1 MFEVRNAILIFIALS
16 SSIFIFSGCSNGADI
31 VNSSSDREYNELVA
45 QANELHKQG
54 KTEEAFEVIS
64 DVVIK
69 SEDMDFL
76 TELLDGINKDAVP
89 MLDLTDIEV
98 SRDGDYIRA
107 IGSVKNN
114 GDTSYSYI
122 KVMAI
127 YMDANDNVIDT
138 DWTYAIGSLG
148 IEPNENRRF
157 ELMTKYP
164 EGIKKYKFQL
174 FE

>member
-1 MFEVRNAILIFIALS
+1 MRNAILILLIILS
-16 SSIFIFSGCSNGADI
+16 ISILSGCSSTEAH
-31 VNSSSDREYNELVA
+31 VNSNSDNEYDELLV
-45 QANELHKQG
+45 QAKELHKQG

-69 SEDMDFL
+69 SEDMDFF
-76 TELLDGINKDAVP
+76 TELLDVINKDAVP
-89 MLDLTDIEV
+89 MLELTDIEV

-107 IGSVKNN
+107 TGSVKNN
-114 GDTSYSYI
+114 GDRSYSYI
-122 KVMAI
+122 KVKAI

-138 DWTYAIGSLG
+138 DWTYAIDSLG
-148 IEPNENRRF
+148 IEPNETKKF
-157 ELMTKYP
+157 EMLTKYP